1 MSIKFGPIF
10 HVGYAVPVMDRAL
23 DYWTNVLGVGP
34 FFVERH
40 VTGRDEAY
48 IYRGKPCEQ
57 DVTVAHAFTG
67 DMDIELICPNIWK
80 PSPVVDYLELHPRGG
95 VQHFGVLIGDWDA
108 TMKRP
113 EVQERLVLEGHAGTI
128 RIAFVDSY
136 ALGAPALELIEA
148 NDETRRKL
156 GYLKKMC
163 AEWDGRDPI
172 RGKK

>member
-10 HVGYAVPVMDRAL
+10 HVGYAVPVMDKAL

-34 FFVERH
+34 FFLERH
-40 VTGRDEAY
+40 ITGRDEAY
-48 IYRGKPCEQ
+48 IYKGKPCEQ

-67 DMDIELICPNIWK
+67 RHGYRADLPQLWK
-80 PSPVVDYLELHPRGG
+80 PSPVVDYLEQHPRGG
-95 VQHFGVLIGDWDA
+95 VQHFGVLVDDWDM
-108 TMKRP
+108 TMTRP

-128 RIAFVDSY
+128 RIAFVDSS
-136 ALGAPALELIEA
+136 APGAPALELIEA
-148 NDETRRKL
+148 NDEIRRKF
-156 GYLKKMC
+156 GYLKKIC